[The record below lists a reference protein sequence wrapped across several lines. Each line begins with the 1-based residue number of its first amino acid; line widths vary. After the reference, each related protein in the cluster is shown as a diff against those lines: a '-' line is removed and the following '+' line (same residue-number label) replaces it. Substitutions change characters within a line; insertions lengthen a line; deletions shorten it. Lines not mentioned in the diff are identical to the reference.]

1 MPRLTVFKNRHS
13 LSFRVRE
20 RIVCCLDEGFRL
32 RKTEVTFQSRYYSHC
47 HIEHS
52 RNISEPQATDSERFL
67 CALALLA

>member
-1 MPRLTVFKNRHS
+1 MPRLTVCNNRHT

-47 HIEHS
+47 HIERS
-52 RNISEPQATDSERFL
+52 RNISEPQATVDEISRL
-67 CALALLA
+67 RSK

>member
-1 MPRLTVFKNRHS
+1 MPRLTAFKNRHT

-47 HIEHS
+47 HIERS
-52 RNISEPQATDSERFL
+52 RNTSEPQATDSERFL
-67 CALALLA
+67 RALALLA